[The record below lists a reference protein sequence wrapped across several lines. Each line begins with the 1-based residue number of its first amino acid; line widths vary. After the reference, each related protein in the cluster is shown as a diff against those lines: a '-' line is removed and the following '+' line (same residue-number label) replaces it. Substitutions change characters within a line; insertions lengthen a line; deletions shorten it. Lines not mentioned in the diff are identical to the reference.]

1 MTPAAV
7 AIDLDGA
14 IGDTRG
20 IWNAFLDDAARRFR
34 SISELDTAGLPGNRA
49 EAADELDRWAA
60 AGVGDW
66 RGALERFAEDHAPLH
81 LRPSARTGTCL
92 RALGAAGVRIGLF
105 TDAPAELANVAV
117 AHLGVARRVEVVE
130 SGAGALDRLLDR
142 FGSDTA
148 VVHTP
153 AELEELTA

>member
-34 SISELDTAGLPGNRA
+34 SIAELDTAGLPGNRA

-81 LRPSARTGTCL
+81 LRPSARAGTCL
-92 RALGAAGVRIGLF
+92 RTLGAAGVRIGLF
-105 TDAPAELANVAV
+105 TDAPAELAHVAV